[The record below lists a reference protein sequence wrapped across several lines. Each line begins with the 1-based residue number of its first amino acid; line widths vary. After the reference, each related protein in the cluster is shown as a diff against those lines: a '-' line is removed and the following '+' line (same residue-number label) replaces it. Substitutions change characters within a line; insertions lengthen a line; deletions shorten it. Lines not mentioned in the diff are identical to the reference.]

1 MQYADGGDLA
11 KKITKT
17 KTSRTLIKEDLAL
30 DWLTQLCL
38 GLKHIH
44 DRKIIHR
51 DIKAQNIFLM
61 SDDTIR
67 YGDFGVA
74 HVLDYT
80 MAKAKTQVGTP
91 YYIAPEILK
100 GRAYTNKADIW
111 SLGVLFYEMCALD
124 VPIKAASLHDL
135 YKRIMNFKKVPALPA
150 QYSKTAK
157 ELVESMMT
165 LDASKRPS
173 VSDLLAHPALSSR
186 ISKFMSEEEQ
196 KEEFAHTV
204 LHKDHILR
212 KAPSAGGPAKASP
225 LARPYSARSGRS
237 DREELKSAAGGRA
250 VGERASKQ
258 VTPKPVNIPS
268 SVKQSSRK
276 AVGINQSY
284 DRLAGRGSGEKY
296 VAKRPVAKNNEN
308 RQPVQTPKFGMGARK
323 NSEGALQGFKARPGL
338 LGSKK
343 SSKES
348 VNSSFH
354 DKYGRP
360 NPSQTPRAVGGAK
373 KLGTPAP
380 VGFQK
385 QRPGSA
391 AYGANKGV
399 NLKPQPFGI
408 NNRKFY

>member
-1 MQYADGGDLA
+1 MDYADGGDLA
-11 KKITKT
+11 KKITQT
-17 KTSRTLIKEDLAL
+17 KTSRSLIKEDLVL

-135 YKRIMNFKKVPALPA
+135 YKRIMNFKKVPTLPA

-212 KAPSAGGPAKASP
+212 KAPSAGGEAKAAP

-237 DREELKSAAGGRA
+237 DREELKSAAGGAA
-250 VGERASKQ
+250 VNESRSKQ
-258 VTPKPVNIPS
+258 IPRPINPPG
-268 SVKQSSRK
+268 SVKQSSKK
-276 AVGINQSY
+276 AVGLNPSY
-284 DRLAGRGSGEKY
+284 ERLAGRGSGDKF
-296 VAKRPVAKNNEN
+296 VAKKPISKNNEN
-308 RQPVQTPKFGMGARK
+308 RPPAQTPKFGMGARK
-323 NSEGALQGFKARPGL
+323 NSEGALHGFRAMPGL
-338 LGSKK
+338 IGGKASPK
-343 SSKES
+343 SN
-348 VNSSFH
+348 VNSSFA

-360 NPSQTPRAVGGAK
+360 SPSQTPRANVGAK
-373 KLGTPAP
+373 KLGSAVP

-385 QRPGSA
+385 QRPASA

-399 NLKPQPFGI
+399 NQKPQPFGS

>member
-1 MQYADGGDLA
+1 MDYADGGDLGN
-11 KKITKT
+11 KISKT
-17 KTSRTLIKEDLAL
+17 KASRSHIKEDICLN
-30 DWLTQLCL
+30 WLTQLCL

-124 VPIKAASLHDL
+124 VPVKAASLHDL
-135 YKRIMNFKKVPALPA
+135 YKRIMNFRKVPALPA

-157 ELVESMMT
+157 ELVESMLT

-173 VSDLLAHPALSSR
+173 VGDLLAHPALSSR

-212 KAPSAGGPAKASP
+212 KAPSAGGQAKAAP
-225 LARPYSARSGRS
+225 LARPYSARSRGGG
-237 DREELKSAAGGRA
+237 REELKSAAGGKA
-250 VGERASKQ
+250 VDESRSKAI
-258 VTPKPVNIPS
+258 PKQIVAPS
-268 SVKQSSRK
+268 SVKHSARK
-276 AVGINQSY
+276 AVDIKQNY
-284 DRLAGRGSGEKY
+284 ERLAGKGSADKIG
-296 VAKRPVAKNNEN
+296 AKRPIVRNNEN
-308 RQPVQTPKFGMGARK
+308 RPPAQIPNFGMGARK
-323 NSEGALQGFKARPGL
+323 NSEGALNRHKAMPGL
-338 LGSKK
+338 IGKK
-343 SSKES
+343 FQAKGN
-348 VNSSFH
+348 VNNSFV

-360 NPSQTPRAVGGAK
+360 SPSQTPRSNGAAK
-373 KLGTPAP
+373 NKLVSPAP
-380 VGFQK
+380 VGFQR
-385 QRPGSA
+385 QRPASA

-399 NLKPQPFGI
+399 YKKPEPLGS